1 MAGPLDELVARI
13 TRMVDAFV
21 QEHGLD
27 HAEVRL
33 ELADGTRYLLAGATP
48 EPGFGFFSFVPH
60 LDEVEEPRRVIVPI
74 GAVKSIEIS
83 SPDPLRPVGFAPETP
98 TE

>member
-21 QEHGLD
+21 QKHGLK
-27 HAEVRL
+27 HPEVRL
-33 ELADGTRYLLAGATP
+33 ELADGTRYLLGGATP

-60 LDEVEEPRRVIVPI
+60 LDEVEEPV
-74 GAVKSIEIS
+74 A
-83 SPDPLRPVGFAPETP
+83 
-98 TE
+98 